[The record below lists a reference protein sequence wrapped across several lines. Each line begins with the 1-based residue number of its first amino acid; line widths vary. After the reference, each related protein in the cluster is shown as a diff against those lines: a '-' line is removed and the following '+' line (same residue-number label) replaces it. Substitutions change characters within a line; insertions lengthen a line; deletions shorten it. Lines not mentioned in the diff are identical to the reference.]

1 MKINL
6 SIKLGIAAGLV
17 NCIAWYMYAKQLG
30 FYAIEVYV
38 YRNYTTLALLLLGI
52 LLLAFL
58 ERRKNAGFLEFKDAL
73 RKGMFYSLIVAVI
86 IATFNYIYYTYI
98 TPDTIDY
105 FLSEAKKAAVAHDL
119 KGDDLQKFL
128 DGERNNFTSFKLVPP
143 VLFFGLI
150 SSLLAGAIFSK
161 KNPNLVNLN

>member
-6 SIKLGIAAGLV
+6 SIKLGIVAGLV
-17 NCIAWYMYAKQLG
+17 TCVAWYMYAKQLG
-30 FYAIEVYV
+30 YYAVEVYV
-38 YRNYTTLALLLLGI
+38 YRNYTIYALLLLGV
-52 LLLAFL
+52 LLLVFL
-58 ERRKNAGFLEFKDAL
+58 ERRKNLGFLEFKDAL
-73 RKGMFYSLIVAVI
+73 RNGMFYSLILAVI
-86 IATFNYIYYTYI
+86 VATFNYIYYTYI

-119 KGDDLQKFL
+119 KGDELQKFL
-128 DGERNNFTSFKLVPP
+128 DGERNNFASFRLVPWI
-143 VLFFGLI
+143 LFFGLI

>member
-1 MKINL
+1 
-6 SIKLGIAAGLV
+6 
-17 NCIAWYMYAKQLG
+17 
-30 FYAIEVYV
+30 
-38 YRNYTTLALLLLGI
+38 
-52 LLLAFL
+52 
-58 ERRKNAGFLEFKDAL
+58 L

-143 VLFFGLI
+143 VFFFGLI